1 MLLINLRFISTI
13 DLGNLM
19 YIRFI
24 VILFILS
31 STHLQAQDA
40 REKFK
45 FAKFNYDK
53 DNYSEALKYL
63 NQAIEED
70 DQYVSAFY
78 LRAETNYSLEQYYN
92 AILDINRIF
101 KIDNTANTSSSDYYL
116 TRGKSFLALND
127 YSNARADLEKSLSYS
142 SVNSQSHYFLAK
154 YYLKTKEY
162 REALA
167 EVERALKING
177 TEPDFHAL
185 KAEIKIAFFKPVIG
199 SEEYKD
205 ILNEINTAISLDE
218 FNYDYY
224 NIRSNFF
231 KDLGEIDEAI
241 EDYDAMIRLSPKEDD
256 AYTSRGLIKM
266 SQYQYR
272 GAALDFSKS
281 ILLNPEM
288 EKNYRYRGLCYNN
301 LNNFRDAYKDFTKS
315 IEMLSVKLNS
325 TAEAHLVKNELGE
338 TYVLRG
344 HCLNLMGNNA
354 QACRDFL
361 QAHNLGVKKGLNYY
375 RKYCGIY

>member
-1 MLLINLRFISTI
+1 MN
-13 DLGNLM
+13 
-19 YIRFI
+19 IRFI
-24 VILFILS
+24 IILFILYAS
-31 STHLQAQDA
+31 HLHAQDA

-53 DNYSEALKYL
+53 EKYSEALKYL

-70 DQYVSAFY
+70 DLYVNAFY
-78 LRAETNYSLEQYYN
+78 LRAETNYALGQYYN

-101 KIDNTANTSSSDYYL
+101 KIDNKINSFTSDYYL
-116 TRGKSFLALND
+116 TRGKSFLAID
-127 YSNARADLEKSLSYS
+127 DFSNAKTDLEKSLSYS
-142 SVNSQSHYFLAK
+142 SSNSYTHYFLAK
-154 YYLKTKEY
+154 HYLKINEY
-162 REALA
+162 KEALL
-167 EVERALKING
+167 EVERALKINA

-185 KAEIKIAFFKPVIG
+185 KAEIKIAHFKPVIG
-199 SEEYKD
+199 SDEYKD
-205 ILNEINTAISLDE
+205 ILNEINTAIALDE
-218 FNYDYY
+218 FNYEYY
-224 NIRSNFF
+224 DIRSNFF

-241 EDYDAMIRLSPKEDD
+241 EDYDAMIRLSPKKND

-266 SQYQYR
+266 SQYKYR

-281 ILLNPEM
+281 IILNPEI

-301 LNNFRDAYKDFTKS
+301 LNNFRDAYKDFSKS
-315 IEMLSVKLNS
+315 IEMLSVQLNS
-325 TAEAHLVKNELGE
+325 TAEAHLVKNTLGE
-338 TYVLRG
+338 TYLLRG